1 MGALGGR
8 GGSLASTRVLQERK
22 KVKHFMRACVF
33 WGNGLGEILGR
44 FQRGSGRA
52 LGGIGWGGL
61 AWGGWADPAGLAGS
75 AAISG
80 VSTCSQVTS
89 DLQWLWNAFLL
100 CLWFRCGLVSG
111 FDLYLGSENQLPV
124 PTQLWSQCPAAPL
137 KKAAMTGLL
146 GASGWLGWLGSVGRV
161 GCVGCVQGGVWGVG
175 RGAWFARGCVRWVG
189 EMEFFQAH
197 FLCRKAKK
205 VKHFMRAFV
214 AWGRATADF

>member
-22 KVKHFMRACVF
+22 KVKHFMRACAF

-146 GASGWLGWLGSVGRV
+146 GASGWVGWGAWGAWGAWGVCKV
-161 GCVGCVQGGVWGVG
+161 GC
-175 RGAWFARGCVRWVG
+175 GAWGEVRGLQGVACVGWARWNSFKPIFCAGKQR
-189 EMEFFQAH
+189 
-197 FLCRKAKK
+197 R
-205 VKHFMRAFV
+205 
-214 AWGRATADF
+214 

>member
-1 MGALGGR
+1 MKGYGCVGWARWKPCEHACFAG
-8 GGSLASTRVLQERK
+8 K
-22 KVKHFMRACVF
+22 KEGKAIYACVRFLWQLFGGDFGKVPEGF
-33 WGNGLGEILGR
+33 WES
-44 FQRGSGRA
+44 SGRDR
-52 LGGIGWGGL
+52 LGWTGL
-61 AWGGWADPAGLAGS
+61 GGWADPAGLAGS

-146 GASGWLGWLGSVGRV
+146 GASGWVGWGAWGAWGAWGVCKV
-161 GCVGCVQGGVWGVG
+161 GC
-175 RGAWFARGCVRWVG
+175 GAWGEVRGLQGVACVGWARWNSFKPIFCAGKQR
-189 EMEFFQAH
+189 
-197 FLCRKAKK
+197 R
-205 VKHFMRAFV
+205 
-214 AWGRATADF
+214 